1 MNQGKT
7 RFFFT
12 TTVYIADFYRINLF
26 RKCTTKTTAA
36 SHDVAVAQVRNS
48 NISMLKQ

>member
-7 RFFFT
+7 RFFST
-12 TTVYIADFYRINLF
+12 TTVYITDFLPNWSF
-26 RKCTTKTTAA
+26 KKCTIKTTAA

>member
-1 MNQGKT
+1 MI
-7 RFFFT
+7 F
-12 TTVYIADFYRINLF
+12 IELSFYG
-26 RKCTTKTTAA
+26 KCTIKTTAA